1 MLQCSIAM
9 LGMALGACAG
19 SGARQCVDNS
29 ECASGLCLADGTCAA
44 APDGGTGG
52 DGAPGDDGGPGGDGG
67 IASCRPNHDGTISR
81 DEVSFAA
88 GRVATFRV
96 ATDVTVDTAGT
107 LQQGGAHLWDLVGP
121 YDGDDDVVTTLAPLS
136 GAWFAADFDGAT
148 YTTPLSATQDLIG
161 VFEIT
166 DTALLLRGVVSPNA
180 GPTRTELTYDPP
192 AVLLQLPLTTTTQ
205 WSSTSTIS
213 GVASGVASY
222 YSEKYESRVDAT
234 GDLDTPYGTFPVL
247 RVRTLLTRTVGAAV
261 VTVRSLQFVAEC
273 YGTVATVTSNQYESD
288 VDFTTAAELRRLAP

>member
-9 LGMALGACAG
+9 LGLALNACAG
-19 SGARQCVDNS
+19 NGARQCVDNS

-44 APDGGTGG
+44 APDGGPGG
-52 DGAPGDDGGPGGDGG
+52 DGAPGDGGPSGDGSA
-67 IASCRPNHDGTISR
+67 ASCRPNHDGTITR
-81 DEVSFAA
+81 AEVPFAA

-121 YDGDDDVVTTLAPLS
+121 YDGDDDVQTTLEPLS

-166 DTALLLRGVVSPNA
+166 DTALLLRGVVSPNG
-180 GPTRTELTYDPP
+180 GPTRTELSYDPP

-205 WSSTSTIS
+205 WSSTSTVS

-261 VTVRSLQFVAEC
+261 VTVRSLQFAAEC
-273 YGTVATVTSNQYESD
+273 YGTVATVTSNQYESE
-288 VDFTTAAELRRLAP
+288 VDFTSAAELRRLAP

>member
-1 MLQCSIAM
+1 MLQCSIAL
-9 LGMALGACAG
+9 LGMGLSACAG
-19 SGARQCVDNS
+19 SGARQCVSNS

-52 DGAPGDDGGPGGDGG
+52 DGGQQGDGG
-67 IASCRPNHDGTISR
+67 LPGDGGVASCRPNHDGTITR
-81 DEVSFAA
+81 AEVAYAA

-107 LQQGGAHLWDLVGP
+107 LQAGGAHLWDLVGP
-121 YDGDDDVVTTLAPLS
+121 YDGDSDVTTTLEPLD
-136 GAWFAADFDGAT
+136 GAWFAADFDGAS
-148 YTTPLSATQDLIG
+148 YTAPLSATQDLIG

-166 DTALLLRGVVSPNA
+166 DTALLLRGVVSPDG

-205 WSSTSTIS
+205 WSSTSTVS

-234 GDLDTPYGTFPVL
+234 GDLDTPYGNFPVM
-247 RVRTLLTRTVGAAV
+247 RVRTLLTRTIGAAV
-261 VTVRSLQFVAEC
+261 VTVRSFQFAAEC
-273 YGTVATVTSNQYESD
+273 YGTVATVTSNEYESE
-288 VDFTTAAELRRLAP
+288 VDFTSAAELRRLAP